1 MERPWLDGMP
11 VTCPQCETVNEEG
24 ASFCLRC
31 GSGLDIL
38 NSPTLGSAPTLTAHP
53 AKPKPAP
60 LSPATGGAGAPGG
73 QQLESGSDFGPR
85 YHIEGLLG
93 RGGMGAVYKATD
105 RELNRTVAL
114 KLVRADLTSDPS
126 VMQRF
131 KQELL
136 LASRVSHRHILRIHD
151 LGDVDG
157 VKFISM
163 AYVEGEDLF
172 HLLKRSGK
180 LPVEQAVQI
189 AHQLGEALEAA
200 HREGVVHRD
209 LKPQNVL
216 IDRTGNAFISDF
228 GLAKSLESTDPGMTH
243 TGQVLGTPR
252 YMSPEQVQGVPADHR
267 ADLYALGLIFYEM
280 LTGDNPFGGESVLQM
295 MYKRIKEPPRDPRE
309 INPQIP
315 AYLAKIVMRCLEQ
328 APAGRY
334 QTAGEF
340 LADLDAQNATILPR
354 PRAGTLQIPA
364 HRAWIGMAVGIVLL
378 LLLAAFAWR
387 SFHRPPPPPTQA
399 TTPSGIPP
407 LSRGK
412 YLAVMPFHVLG
423 NAANSSYLA
432 EGLNEALSS
441 KLFQLKDVHLASPDE
456 AAKAA
461 QLGAITKVASDL
473 GVNLVLQGIVQSI
486 GDRVVIIVRLH
497 DATQNKMIWTQDFS
511 GVQQDLFTLED
522 RIYSQLVQQLEVKPN
537 NAEQARAALHP
548 TENLAAYDLYLKGRE
563 MMRGYPHA
571 RTVQRAIVNY
581 ESAISQDASFA
592 LAYAGLADADVQMY
606 NLTLDRI
613 WSDKAVAAA
622 QQAQRL
628 NVNNLPDVSISLGNV
643 YNDTGRTA
651 EAIQVLQSALE
662 RVPNS
667 DEGYRHLGAAY
678 LLSGQK
684 ELSLKAYEK
693 AIQINPFDWS
703 NYNVLGNAY
712 FRYGDYQRA
721 LDAYHRVTS
730 MAPDQPEGFEN
741 TGAVYLQTGQYQ
753 DCLAPLQKALSLN
766 PQPGTY
772 SNLGTA
778 YFYLKQYPQS
788 IAMYQKALELSP
800 GDAQL
805 AGNLADAYRWAGNVP
820 KADEAY
826 GKAIALAIKQLAVN
840 PRDANTMDNLALYY
854 AKKGQYEQGAQYIA
868 HARALNPGAVQMI
881 YDQAMIEA
889 MAGKNQD
896 ALKSLREAF
905 QRGYPA
911 KAAEDDPELK
921 PLQSLPEFKQLVA
934 LYASKK

>member
-1 MERPWLDGMP
+1 M
-11 VTCPQCETVNEEG
+11 
-24 ASFCLRC
+24 RC
-31 GSGLDIL
+31 GSGFDIL
-38 NSPTLGSAPTLTAHP
+38 NGPTLGSAATLTSAPVDRKKPSSAP
-53 AKPKPAP
+53 AAGP
-60 LSPATGGAGAPGG
+60 GAAWDG
-73 QQLESGSDFGPR
+73 QLEPDTDFGPR
-85 YHIEGLLG
+85 YRIEALLG

-114 KLVRADLTSDPS
+114 KLVRADLTSNPS
-126 VMQRF
+126 IMQRF

-151 LGDVDG
+151 MGDVNG

-163 AYVEGEDLF
+163 AYVEGEDLY

-180 LPVEQAVQI
+180 LPVEEAVRI

-216 IDRTGNAFISDF
+216 IDQAGNAYISDF
-228 GLAKSLESTDPGMTH
+228 GLAKSLESSDPGMTH

-252 YMSPEQVQGVPADHR
+252 YMSPEQVEGVPADHR
-267 ADLYALGLIFYEM
+267 ADLYALGLILYEM
-280 LTGDNPFGGESVLQM
+280 LTGDVPFSGESALQVM
-295 MYKRIKEPPRDPRE
+295 FKRIKEQPRNPLE
-309 INPQIP
+309 VNPQIP
-315 AYLAKIVMRCLEQ
+315 AYLAKIVMRCLER
-328 APAGRY
+328 AAADRY
-334 QTAGEF
+334 QTAAQF
-340 LADLDAQNATILPR
+340 LADLDSQRATIIPR
-354 PRAGTLQIPA
+354 SRTSVVQIPA
-364 HRAWIGMAVGIVLL
+364 RRAWVGVAAGIVLL
-378 LLLAAFAWR
+378 LVLATFAWR
-387 SFHRPPPPPTQA
+387 GLHGPPPAVKQA
-399 TTPSGIPP
+399 TSPSGIPP
-407 LSRGK
+407 LSSGK
-412 YLAVMPFHVLG
+412 YLAVLPFHVLG
-423 NAANSSYLA
+423 EAANSGYLA

-441 KLFQLKDVHLASPDE
+441 KLFQLKDVHLSSPDQ

-461 QLGAITKVASDL
+461 KLGAITKVAADL

-486 GDRVVIIVRLH
+486 GDRLVIIVRLQ
-497 DATQNKMIWTQDFS
+497 DATQNKLIWTQDYS
-511 GVQQDLFTLED
+511 GVAQDLFTLED
-522 RIYSQLVQQLEVKPN
+522 RIYNQLVEQLEVKPDTS
-537 NAEQARAALHP
+537 EQARAALHP

-563 MMRGYPHA
+563 LMRGYPHA
-571 RTVQRAIVNY
+571 ATVQRAMANY
-581 ESAISQDASFA
+581 ESAIKQDGSFA
-592 LAYAGLADADVQMY
+592 LAYAGLADADLQMY
-606 NLTLDRI
+606 NLKLDRI

-628 NVNNLPDVSISLGNV
+628 NANNLPDVSISLANV

-651 EAIQVLQSALE
+651 EAIQLLQSALE
-662 RVPNS
+662 RAPNS

-684 ELSLKAYEK
+684 ELSLKAYAK

-730 MAPDQPEGFEN
+730 MAPDQPEGFQN
-741 TGAVYLQTGQYQ
+741 TGAVYLQIGQYQ
-753 DCLAPLQKALSLN
+753 DCLAPLQKALALN

-788 IAMYQKALELSP
+788 IAMYEKALALSP
-800 GDAQL
+800 DDAQL
-805 AGNLADAYRWAGNVP
+805 AGNLADAYRWSGNKA

-826 GKAIALAIKQLAVN
+826 DRAITLAIKQLGVN
-840 PRDANTMDNLALYY
+840 PRDASTMDSLALYY
-854 AKKGQYEQGAQYIA
+854 ARKGDYAQGTQYVA
-868 HARALNPGAVQMI
+868 HARALNPSAVEFI
-881 YDQAMIEA
+881 YDEALIEA
-889 MAGKNQD
+889 MAGKNAD

-905 QRGYPA
+905 KRGYPA
-911 KAAEDDPELK
+911 KAAADDPELRS
-921 PLQSLPEFKQLVA
+921 LQSLPEFKQLVA
-934 LYASKK
+934 SFEQTKSKD